1 MADSS
6 SEAPAC
12 PDAPPRLRTLRSFVR
27 REGRLTDGQRRALES
42 RLAARAWPEG
52 AVNPWTITGRYAPLS
67 LEIGAGDGENVV
79 ALAAARPEEDFIACE
94 VHGPGVGHLL
104 LKAESLQLTNLWV
117 AQRDVNDVLVG
128 LPEGALST
136 VYMFFPDPWPKARHH
151 KRRLFQPPLLAA
163 LARVVVRHGHLWAAT
178 DSEDY
183 ARWMLEAA
191 ASAPDWRNLA
201 GAGRAG
207 PRLRRRIVTKFE
219 RRAVNDARQ
228 IFDFG
233 FSRA

>member
-1 MADSS
+1 MADFSP
-6 SEAPAC
+6 EAPAV
-12 PDAPPRLRTLRSFVR
+12 PDAAPRLRTLRSFVR

-42 RLAARAWPEG
+42 RLAARSWPEG
-52 AVNPWTITGRYAPLS
+52 AVAPWTITGRHAPLS

-117 AQRDVNDVLVG
+117 AQRDVNELLAG
-128 LPEGALST
+128 LPEAALST
-136 VYMFFPDPWPKARHH
+136 VYLFFPDPWPKARHH

-191 ASAPDWRNLA
+191 ASAPDWRNVTGTA
-201 GAGRAG
+201 RAG

-233 FSRA
+233 FTRA

>member
-1 MADSS
+1 M
-6 SEAPAC
+6 
-12 PDAPPRLRTLRSFVR
+12 
-27 REGRLTDGQRRALES
+27 TDGQRRALET

-52 AVNPWTITGRYAPLS
+52 WVTPEAITGRHAPLS

-79 ALAAARPEEDFIACE
+79 ALAAARPDEDFIACE

-104 LKAESLQLTNLWV
+104 LKAESLQLSNLWV
-117 AQRDVNDVLVG
+117 AQRDVNEVLAG
-128 LPEGALST
+128 LPEAALST

-183 ARWMLEAA
+183 AQWMLEAA
-191 ASAPDWRNLA
+191 LAAPDWRNLA
-201 GAGRAG
+201 GPGHPG
-207 PRLRRRIVTKFE
+207 PRLRRRILTKFE

-233 FSRA
+233 FCRV

>member
-1 MADSS
+1 MVDSLP
-6 SEAPAC
+6 EAPAV
-12 PDAPPRLRTLRSFVR
+12 PAAEPRLRTLRSFVR

-42 RLAARAWPEG
+42 RLAARSWPEG
-52 AVNPWTITGRYAPLS
+52 AVTPWKITGRHAPLS

-79 ALAAARPEEDFIACE
+79 ALAASRPEEDFIACE
-94 VHGPGVGHLL
+94 VHGPGVGHLF
-104 LKAESLQLTNLWV
+104 LKAESLQLTNLRV
-117 AQRDVNDVLVG
+117 ARRDFNEVLAG
-128 LPEGALST
+128 LPEAALST

-163 LARVVVRHGHLWAAT
+163 LARVVARHGHVWAAT
-178 DSEDY
+178 ASEDY

-191 ASAPDWRNLA
+191 ASAPDWRNLT
-201 GAGRAG
+201 GADRAG

-228 IFDFG
+228 VFDFG
-233 FSRA
+233 FTRA

>member
-6 SEAPAC
+6 PEAPAV
-12 PDAPPRLRTLRSFVR
+12 PDAAPRLRTLRSFVR

-42 RLAARAWPEG
+42 RLAARSWPEG
-52 AVNPWTITGRYAPLS
+52 AVTPATITGRHAPLS

-117 AQRDVNDVLVG
+117 AQRDVNELLAG
-128 LPEGALST
+128 LPEAALST
-136 VYMFFPDPWPKARHH
+136 VYLFFPDPWPKARHH

-191 ASAPDWRNLA
+191 ASAPDWRNVT
-201 GAGRAG
+201 GAARAG

-233 FSRA
+233 FTRA

>member
-79 ALAAARPEEDFIACE
+79 ALAAARPEEDFSF
-94 VHGPGVGHLL
+94 L
-104 LKAESLQLTNLWV
+104 AE
-117 AQRDVNDVLVG
+117 R
-128 LPEGALST
+128 
-136 VYMFFPDPWPKARHH
+136 
-151 KRRLFQPPLLAA
+151 AA
-163 LARVVVRHGHLWAAT
+163 
-178 DSEDY
+178 
-183 ARWMLEAA
+183 
-191 ASAPDWRNLA
+191 
-201 GAGRAG
+201 
-207 PRLRRRIVTKFE
+207 
-219 RRAVNDARQ
+219 
-228 IFDFG
+228 
-233 FSRA
+233 